1 MAVAWATFLAGPA
14 LALVLGVRRRV
25 GIGVVVLLGSAHLR
39 EGQSWEC
46 QASQDSSQRW
56 SSAAPSG
63 PPRIVGVVNSQTGAP
78 SKSPVNV
85 EQPVIE
91 YGSTS

>member
-1 MAVAWATFLAGPA
+1 VGISGLAGLA
-14 LALVLGVRRRV
+14 ASLVVGGAVGATALVGYV
-25 GIGVVVLLGSAHLR
+25 SA
-39 EGQSWEC
+39 ET
-46 QASQDSSQRW
+46 
-56 SSAAPSG
+56 G
-63 PPRIVGVVNSQTGAP
+63 PP